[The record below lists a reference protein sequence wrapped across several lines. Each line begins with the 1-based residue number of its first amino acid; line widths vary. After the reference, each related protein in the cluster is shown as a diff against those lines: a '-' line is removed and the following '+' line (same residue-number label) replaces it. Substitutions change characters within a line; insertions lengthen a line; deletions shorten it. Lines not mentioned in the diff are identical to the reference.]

1 MDEII
6 FCDLCP
12 MDDFLFFNESDW
24 LTLVNSL
31 ENREESKKIQH
42 FIDEKQNEDERTC

>member
-6 FCDLCP
+6 FCDMYP
-12 MDDFLFFNESDW
+12 MDDVIFFNGSDW

-31 ENREESKKIQH
+31 ENREESKKIQS
-42 FIDEKQNEDERTC
+42 FIIEKQNEDERTC